1 MKEFIIA
8 VDGPAGS
15 GKSTIAKK
23 IAKKYNFTYLDTG
36 AMYRMVTLYFIQNNI
51 NVNDI
56 KNINDIL
63 DKISLDIKEDK
74 FFLNG
79 QDVTALIR
87 TPEVSSKVS
96 EISAIKEVRAK
107 LVVQQRNISKGKK
120 VILDGRDIGTVVF
133 PNAQMKIFLIASPE
147 ERAKRRYKEYLEKGI
162 NQKYKDV
169 LADIK
174 ARDIIDSTRKESPL
188 KKAKDAMEIDSSFMS
203 IEQVVNEIATHIDK
217 TISN

>member
-36 AMYRMVTLYFIQNNI
+36 AMYRMVTLYFIQNNT
-51 NVNDI
+51 NVNDL